1 MDLSK
6 ITEWSYK
13 RYGLFFKNKI
23 KRDKD
28 FDDKINK
35 IIELI
40 NNEKILNIDEI
51 AEKSNCTLEECF
63 LKINYLK
70 NKKILSDKYYIDRVN
85 KELKECNEEE
95 KKLLEKYNNFLY
107 LRHFQ
112 IDQIVLN
119 LQNTT
124 IENKDEMKE
133 KVLNELLFLENKGLL
148 NGITINLVDKKI
160 IYYSLEKHKKEL
172 DYLTIECE
180 NCGALNDVN
189 IGSKTRC
196 EYCETI
202 IDGTNEELINYV
214 KNKKDTNQ

>member
-1 MDLSK
+1 MK
-6 ITEWSYK
+6 F
-13 RYGLFFKNKI
+13 LFI
-23 KRDKD
+23 
-28 FDDKINK
+28 
-35 IIELI
+35 
-40 NNEKILNIDEI
+40 
-51 AEKSNCTLEECF
+51 
-63 LKINYLK
+63 
-70 NKKILSDKYYIDRVN
+70 
-85 KELKECNEEE
+85 ELKECNEEE

-107 LRHFQ
+107 LSHFQ
-112 IDQIVLN
+112 IDEIVLN

-214 KNKKDTNQ
+214 KNKKDTNL